1 MQQGTGAKSTNVSD
15 GGEACRASQV
25 YQHDPGMMISIIS
38 PFNITWQAATQ
49 PQSPAKAEGAEHEL
63 QDVAEG
69 GDKNGDGEVEEETVN
84 TDSI

>member
-1 MQQGTGAKSTNVSD
+1 
-15 GGEACRASQV
+15 
-25 YQHDPGMMISIIS
+25 MMISIIS